1 MIMRPGQQLLLP
13 ANPVFI
19 WASLIVALMT
29 NMLLNM
35 GMLGRAAWTPDLLAV
50 VLLFWMVHQPLRI
63 GIGIGFVFGLLM
75 DVHQGSL
82 LGQHALAYTA
92 LGFLALAMHRRLVF
106 FDLLNQA
113 VQVLPLFVAVHVLEL
128 LVRLLA
134 GHGFPGW
141 STLLAPLIESALWPF
156 ASIVL
161 LSPQRRAPDP
171 DADRPL

>member
-19 WASLIVALMT
+19 WSSLIVGLMV

-35 GMLGRAAWTPDLLAV
+35 GVLGRAAWSPDLLAI

-63 GIGIGFVFGLLM
+63 GIGVGFVFGLLM

-113 VQVLPLFVAVHVLEL
+113 VQVMPLFVAVHVLEL
-128 LVRLLA
+128 VVRLLA

-141 STLLAPLIESALWPF
+141 STFLAPLIESALWPL